1 MSETPIQWVWY
12 GSLTLALR
20 GVEISRCIADLQRR
34 GITLRDVRVR
44 RDHAVVTVSLRAF
57 PTVYQVCR
65 QHRVK
70 FRIEARHG
78 APFWRRRLWRRKAF
92 ALGAMVFVCAMYA
105 MSSVIWRIDIQGAAD
120 EDGVAELRSAAHDAG
135 VYVGQW
141 RSRLAEPAVLAEEM
155 LKHASNFVWIGV
167 QTTGSVTTIRAIPKI
182 AGSRAA
188 AEEPHNVVATRP
200 AVILNVQ
207 ATRGRPIVKPNQFV
221 RPGQVLISGV
231 LAEGEP
237 NVPASGKVLG
247 EVWYTSNVTIPLTM
261 IQQGLTGETTTRDYL
276 CVGSLRLR
284 VWGFKEPQFTA
295 VYERDE
301 GTEWHIGQFVLPIQ
315 WQRATLYEASPSA
328 VVQSV
333 AAAKRQAL
341 LTAERDVATQAG
353 GDSHVLGQSVLHER
367 VERGTL
373 YETIL
378 TRVEQDIG
386 APAPIPA
393 PAPEAGNNTSQTQ
406 G

>member
-1 MSETPIQWVWY
+1 MSETPIQLVWY

-20 GVEISRCIADLQRR
+20 GRDLSACIAALQRR
-34 GITLRDVRVR
+34 GITLRNVRVR
-44 RDHAVVTVSLRAF
+44 RDYAVVTVSLRAF
-57 PTVYQVCR
+57 PMVYQVCR

-92 ALGAMVFVCAMYA
+92 AIGAVAFVCAMYA
-105 MSSVIWRIDIQGAAD
+105 MSSVIWRIDIQGATD
-120 EDGVAELRSAAHDAG
+120 EDGVAELRAAAHDAG
-135 VYVGQW
+135 LYVGQW
-141 RSRLAEPAVLAEEM
+141 RSRLADPAVLAEEM
-155 LKHASNFVWIGV
+155 LKHANNFVWIGV

-182 AGSRAA
+182 EGARAA
-188 AEEPHNVVATRP
+188 AEQPHNIVAARP

-207 ATRGRPIVKPNQFV
+207 ATRGRPMVKPNQFV

-261 IQQGLTGETTTRDYL
+261 IQQGLTGETATRDYL
-276 CVGSLRLR
+276 YLGSWRLR
-284 VWGFKEPQFTA
+284 VWGFKEPQFAA

-301 GTEWHIGQFVLPIQ
+301 GTDWHIGQFVLPVQ

-328 VVQSV
+328 IIQSV
-333 AAAKRQAL
+333 AAAKETAL
-341 LTAERDVATQAG
+341 VAAQRDVATQAG
-353 GDSHVLGQSVLHER
+353 GDSRVLGQSVLHER

-393 PAPEAGNNTSQTQ
+393 PAPESSNSTSQTQ